1 MDHFLLSMDGEDQF
15 EVLWGKQKLKQKQCL
30 MFDPKLDLT
39 HKRQRKKETE
49 EEEVVVVVV
58 LLQQEGRL
66 EQQEETKQASRI
78 IIT

>member
-1 MDHFLLSMDGEDQF
+1 MDGGDQF
-15 EVLWGKQKLKQKQCL
+15 EVLWGKKKQKQKKCL
-30 MFDPKLDLT
+30 MFDPKVDLT
-39 HKRQRKKETE
+39 HNRQRKKETE